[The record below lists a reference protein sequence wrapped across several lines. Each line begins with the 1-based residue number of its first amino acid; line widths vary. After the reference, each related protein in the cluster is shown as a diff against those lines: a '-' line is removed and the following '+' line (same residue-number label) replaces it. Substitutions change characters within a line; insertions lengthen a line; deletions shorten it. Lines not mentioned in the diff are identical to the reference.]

1 MRSFIGDEQLVAAR
15 IPLTADINLMK
26 KILLNDEADYFH
38 FMNFQQLTKFITD
51 RIQLSEADLQQ
62 VLSCFHLLIAK
73 KNEVIGRTGELS
85 RRMFFVNKG
94 CLRVYYIKPDG
105 REVTRRFAFE
115 NSFSTSLTS
124 FIDGTLL
131 KEDTQAIEPSEL
143 LYIHREDFYS
153 LLNTIPAWEI
163 FYRGFLEQAYII
175 NTSRLEDFIT
185 LNPRERYQLLLKEN
199 PEMVLR
205 LPNKLV
211 ANYLNITQEA
221 LSRIKS
227 GS

>member
-1 MRSFIGDEQLVAAR
+1 MLA
-15 IPLTADINLMK
+15 
-26 KILLNDEADYFH
+26 
-38 FMNFQQLTKFITD
+38 QLTTYIADRVRLTD
-51 RIQLSEADLQQ
+51 TELQR
-62 VLSCFHLLIAK
+62 VLSCFHLLKAK
-73 KNEVIGRTGELS
+73 KNELVGRTGEPS

-105 REVTRRFAFE
+105 REATRRFAFE

-124 FIDGTLL
+124 FIDGSLL
-131 KEDTQAIEPSEL
+131 KEDTQAVEPSEL
-143 LYIHREDFYS
+143 LYMHREDFYA
-153 LLNTIPAWEI
+153 LVDTIPAWGI
-163 FYRGFLEQAYII
+163 FYRGFLEYAYLT
-175 NTSRLEDFIT
+175 NTKRLEDVIT

-227 GS
+227 GM